1 MVASGIPIQHKSPL
15 CASTACTKSNLDPD
29 FADSESVQHHLQH
42 IWALLEQVPDP
53 EIPVVSIR
61 ELGILRDV
69 RLNAANELEIVITPT
84 YSGCPAMGQIADD
97 VAIALKTAGLTGKL
111 VTQLAPAWTT
121 DWITPEAK
129 DKLRTYG
136 IAPPQHLVG
145 DAKELGSEPN
155 YSANYSASSAK
166 QLGSDPNSSSKV
178 VQFVSRKNTT
188 QSIANN
194 DHMTLTSASKIVN
207 SVPCPRCASTDTTET
222 SHFASTACKALYKC
236 LACWEPFDYF
246 KPY

>member
-1 MVASGIPIQHKSPL
+1 VVADPQPWRAEP
-15 CASTACTKSNLDPD
+15 AS
-29 FADSESVQHHLQH
+29 LQQ

-121 DWITPEAK
+121 DWITSEAK
-129 DKLRTYG
+129 DKLRAYG
-136 IAPPQHLVG
+136 IAPPQHLV
-145 DAKELGSEPN
+145 DEAKELGSEPN
-155 YSANYSASSAK
+155 YLAAN
-166 QLGSDPNSSSKV
+166 V
-178 VQFVSRKNTT
+178 VQFAPRKNTT
-188 QSIANN
+188 QLIANN
-194 DHMTLTSASKIVN
+194 DNMTLTSASKTSN
-207 SVPCPRCASTDTTET
+207 SSDSVPCPRCASLDTTET